1 MKKNENILFVEECM
15 RNLQLEKDVNKNI
28 KLIQNAIKRQYGI
41 DLDIRIVN
49 NKSNQFFGMCVYPHI
64 NEIEAMTEL
73 IMQNGKID
81 EIEEVHMKM
90 MKTTTKVVEIDSIL
104 LYDQNIKATPGEIT
118 AILLHEIGH
127 VVAGNT
133 VVNRAKKTREYL
145 LFKSDSKVRNLM
157 KNNKLTKTIMMIPMM
172 QIFSNQFNAQLII
185 EKKADNFAVR
195 EGYEEELFNIL
206 NKLIANGK
214 GSIIKPSEAEVNKD
228 IEITIDWVIVNLKE
242 LEYRKDRLK
251 RSLKILSMST
261 PSDHISDMID
271 KVKNMMF
278 KKEDRGAR
286 AELINESFILS
297 GMKSK
302 FDKPPAGAVDRSGK
316 VNKLVSRDLD
326 IYRAELERVHTTD
339 DKIFLLERLYD
350 LLDHAEY
357 ALYMLD
363 KDPKRVRQ
371 SEQTILHYIDELNE
385 IIRQTNNKKIS
396 SVKYG
401 LYIKYPADYEG

>member
-1 MKKNENILFVEECM
+1 MKKNENMLFVEECIK
-15 RNLQLEKDVNKNI
+15 NIQLEKDVKKNI
-28 KLIQNAIKRQYGI
+28 KFIQNAVKRQYDI
-41 DLDIRIVN
+41 ELDIRIVN
-49 NKSNQFFGMCVYPHI
+49 NKSNQFFGMCVYPHL
-64 NEIEAMTEL
+64 NEIEAITEL
-73 IMQNGKID
+73 LLQNGKVD

-90 MKTTTKVVEIDSIL
+90 MKTVKVVEIDSIL
-104 LYDQNIKATPGEIT
+104 LYDQNIKATPAEIT

-127 VVAGNT
+127 IVAGNT
-133 VVNRAKKTREYL
+133 VSNRAKKTREYL
-145 LFKSDSKVRNLM
+145 LFKSDAKIRNLM
-157 KNNKLTKTIMMIPMM
+157 KTNKFTKTIMMLPVM

-195 EGYEEELFNIL
+195 EGYEEELFNVL

-228 IEITIDWVIVNLKE
+228 IEVTIDWVIVNMKE
-242 LEYRKDRLK
+242 LEFRKDRLK
-251 RSLKILSMST
+251 RSLKILSMTT
-261 PSDHISDMID
+261 PSDHVSDMID
-271 KVKNMMF
+271 KIKNNIF

-297 GMKSK
+297 GLKSK
-302 FDKPPAGAVDRSGK
+302 VDKPPVGAVDRSGK
-316 VNKLVSRDLD
+316 VVKLVSRDLD

-363 KDPKRVRQ
+363 EDPKRVRQ
-371 SEQTILHYIDELNE
+371 SEQTILQYIDSLNE
-385 IIRQTNNKKIS
+385 IIKQTNAKKVS
-396 SVKYG
+396 CTKYG